1 MALASLAPFNAAP
14 TVVSVEKFIV
24 SVEPTLSDQASP
36 IDDDTAPTVVS
47 VTVVSVETVL
57 EEETVTVS
65 VEVVEVEKVYSE
77 AKPKPPSP
85 TAPLL
90 GGRVS
95 PVSVCGRSSP
105 VEGGRSSPPS
115 CPAVV
120 ADHNSERRPSKT
132 LNTAAL
138 GRARSS
144 SSLDRNSSAAQLLA
158 DVNVAAAGMGGSR
171 RLAAG
176 SMERQPVELMSG
188 VLHRQ
193 TGAFVRRWW
202 GRD

>member
-57 EEETVTVS
+57 EEEIVS
-65 VEVVEVEKVYSE
+65 VEKVEVENVYSE

-90 GGRVS
+90 GGRMS

-115 CPAVV
+115 YPAVV

-144 SSLDRNSSAAQLLA
+144 SSLDRNSSAAQLLS

>member
-1 MALASLAPFNAAP
+1 MA
-14 TVVSVEKFIV
+14 TVSA
-24 SVEPTLSDQASP
+24 QASP

-47 VTVVSVETVL
+47 VTVVSVEKVEEEIVGVEKVEEQL
-57 EEETVTVS
+57 EEIVS
-65 VEVVEVEKVYSE
+65 VEVVEVEKVCSE

-85 TAPLL
+85 TVPLL

-95 PVSVCGRSSP
+95 PVSVCGLSSP
-105 VEGGRSSPPS
+105 VDGGRSSPPS

-120 ADHNSERRPSKT
+120 ANHQGERRPSKT

-144 SSLDRNSSAAQLLA
+144 SSLDRNSSAAQHLA